1 MLNKLLE
8 ELLQDKNIF
17 SYENGRYSLLYDKD
31 QEELKR
37 KIYIDE
43 QGDIVIEEGN

>member
-17 SYENGRYSLLYDKD
+17 SYKDGKYFLLYDKD
-31 QEELKR
+31 QEEIKR

-43 QGDIVIEEGN
+43 QGDIIIEEGN